1 MFSLDDFAQLQFL
14 EGRWKGVAPDGKEFF
29 EEYTRPEPAVFQ
41 SQRFP
46 DGAFTRQSADPADP
60 ADGATISLQDGE
72 VISRW
77 GEFAW
82 KASSIGADEAV
93 FEPVNA
99 PSRFLWRRVDDATL
113 EALQR
118 WTADG
123 KEHEYT
129 LQLTRLD

>member
-14 EGRWKGVAPDGKEFF
+14 EGRWKGVAPDSKEFF

-46 DGAFTRQSADPADP
+46 DSAFTRQIADP

-72 VISRW
+72 VISQW
-77 GEFAW
+77 GEFTW
-82 KASSIGADEAV
+82 KASSINADEAV

-99 PSRFLWRRVDDATL
+99 PSHFTWRRVDDATL
-113 EALQR
+113 EARQR

>member
-41 SQRFP
+41 SHRFP
-46 DGAFTRQSADPADP
+46 DSAFTGHT
-60 ADGATISLQDGE
+60 DGATISLKDGE
-72 VISRW
+72 VISQW
-77 GEFAW
+77 GEYTW
-82 KASSIGADEAV
+82 KASSIGADSAA

-99 PSRFLWRRVDDATL
+99 PSQFVWRRVDDATL
-113 EALQR
+113 EARQH

-123 KEHEYT
+123 KEQEFT
-129 LQLTRLD
+129 LQLTRLN

>member
-29 EEYTRPEPAVFQ
+29 EEYTRPQPAVFQ

-46 DGAFTRQSADPADP
+46 DGAFTRQGTDS

-77 GEFAW
+77 GEFTW

-99 PSRFLWRRVDDATL
+99 PSRFTWCRVDDATL

-129 LQLTRLD
+129 LQLTRL